1 MEPSDELL
9 DSFRWPTDPTA
20 DWWMLT
26 GTELGLSLEYIKFAA
41 AKSQLGG
48 HDSRQNSMAAEMAG
62 LSNLTP
68 SQAFRIARSVG
79 VQKLLDRAQKIAAG
93 KAPRVTEAEIDR
105 RIDDMIKSL
114 DHRAAGVGIEL
125 RAKRDERSA
134 RLRDAEPAG
143 VAEITRQLL
152 VESGREATIS
162 VFELWHTV
170 ATNLMDCPF
179 FALLAPIVRANY
191 PDLWQRYRS
200 PMAGRVEFFKGSE
213 HEQRIL
219 AEFDA
224 AGAAPEPT
232 DAEFQEAIGKTVA
245 SPGSRRVNGSAAPEQ
260 QAEAEESHA
269 P

>member
-93 KAPRVTEAEIDR
+93 KAPRFSGCGRRCRQGTNTTFYQQGPEHHDR
-105 RIDDMIKSL
+105 
-114 DHRAAGVGIEL
+114 
-125 RAKRDERSA
+125 
-134 RLRDAEPAG
+134 
-143 VAEITRQLL
+143 
-152 VESGREATIS
+152 
-162 VFELWHTV
+162 
-170 ATNLMDCPF
+170 
-179 FALLAPIVRANY
+179 
-191 PDLWQRYRS
+191 
-200 PMAGRVEFFKGSE
+200 
-213 HEQRIL
+213 
-219 AEFDA
+219 
-224 AGAAPEPT
+224 
-232 DAEFQEAIGKTVA
+232 
-245 SPGSRRVNGSAAPEQ
+245 
-260 QAEAEESHA
+260 
-269 P
+269 